1 LHLKYAFKC
10 TYKKINIVMSLTSIN
25 LANLNGTNGFIL
37 NGIEP
42 ENTTSGNSVEV
53 SVSSAGDVNNDGI
66 DDIIIGA
73 SGTGLQGVEV
83 IPGGGI
89 PNNVD
94 DRLSAGESY
103 VVFGQTNF
111 SGTLNLSNLDG
122 NDGFIIKGANFGDSS
137 GTSVSNAGDINGD
150 GIDDLVI
157 GAPTA
162 DPNNELSAG
171 ESYVVFGQNN
181 LGDSGILELSE
192 LDGTNGF
199 AIKGIEGG
207 ELVSFGMFSVG
218 VRGGDKV
225 GTSVSN
231 AGDLNGDGFEDLLLG
246 AYGNTYDA
254 ELGYI
259 GKSYVLFGG
268 NNVGNS
274 GELELAELDG
284 TQGFTVEGIEEFDD
298 FGRSVSS
305 AGDVNGDGFDDLIV
319 GASRVSIDGN
329 NSVGASYVLFGSNSI
344 DASGSLKAE
353 EVNGT
358 NGFVLAGIDEYGGAG
373 RSVSNAGDINGDGFD
388 DLIVGAPNAGEVMN
402 DYDYN
407 QPDNRG
413 ETYVVFGGSNV
424 GTTGTIQLSELNGT
438 NGFVLNGANPDD
450 FSGSSVSN
458 AGDVNGDGFDDLVI
472 GAPYANLNGQ
482 ENAGKSYVL
491 LGGNDVGASGSIQ
504 LNQINGFAING
515 INRYDNSGKSVSNAG
530 DLNGDGLDD
539 LIIGALESDS
549 SGNARVESYI
559 VFGFEELPSNS
570 IQGTPGNDVLN
581 GTDNNDVV
589 EALAG
594 NDSIQGLAGNDT
606 VIGGD
611 GKDTLFGNLGDDSLA
626 GNNGFDLLF
635 GNTGNDT
642 LEGGVGADTLRGGVD
657 NDRLRGNSGFDL
669 LSGNEGN
676 DVLVGGT
683 GNDILS
689 GDSGNDTLD
698 GGIGNDTL
706 FGSLDTDSF
715 TLRAGEGT
723 DSIID
728 YRDGVDKF
736 ILADDLEFGQIEVVQ
751 NTYNTQIK
759 LSDTDE
765 VLANL
770 SSVTANSLDAND
782 FVEV

>member
-10 TYKKINIVMSLTSIN
+10 TYEKINIVMSLTSIN
-25 LANLNGTNGFIL
+25 LANLNGTNGLIF

-42 ENTTSGNSVEV
+42 ESSTSGNSVEV
-53 SVSSAGDVNNDGI
+53 SVSNAGDLNNDGL
-66 DDIIIGA
+66 DDIIVGA

-103 VVFGQTNF
+103 VVFGKTNF

-171 ESYVVFGQNN
+171 ESYVVFGKNN
-181 LGDSGILELSE
+181 IGNSGVLELSE

-207 ELVSFGMFSVG
+207 QLVRFGMFSVG
-218 VRGGDKV
+218 VRGGDRV

-231 AGDLNGDGFEDLLLG
+231 AGDLNGDGFEDLILG
-246 AYGNTYDA
+246 AYGNTYNAD
-254 ELGYI
+254 LGYI
-259 GKSYVLFGG
+259 GKSYVLFGSD
-268 NNVGNS
+268 NVGNS
-274 GELELAELDG
+274 GDIELSELDG
-284 TQGFTVEGIEEFDD
+284 TQGFIVEGIEEFDD

-305 AGDVNGDGFDDLIV
+305 AGDVNGDGFDDLII
-319 GASRVSIDGN
+319 GASRVGIDGN
-329 NSVGASYVLFGSNSI
+329 DSVGASYVLFGSNSI
-344 DASGSLKAE
+344 GASGSLKAE

-358 NGFVLAGIDEYGGAG
+358 DGFVITGIDNYGGAG

-402 DYDYN
+402 DYDYE

-413 ETYVVFGGSNV
+413 ETYIVFGGSNAGNS
-424 GTTGTIQLSELNGT
+424 GTVQLSELDGN
-438 NGFVLNGANPDD
+438 NGFVLNGVNPGDG
-450 FSGSSVSN
+450 SGSSVSN

-472 GAPYANLNGQ
+472 GAPYANPNGQ

-504 LNQINGFAING
+504 LDQINGFVING
-515 INRYDNSGKSVSNAG
+515 INRYDRSGSSVSNAG

-539 LIIGALESDS
+539 LVIGALESDS
-549 SGNARVESYI
+549 SGKTRVESYV
-559 VFGFEELPSNS
+559 VFGFEELPSNT
-570 IQGTPGNDVLN
+570 IQGTPGDDVLN
-581 GTDNNDVV
+581 GTANNDVV

-626 GNNGFDLLF
+626 GNNGLDLLF

-642 LEGGVGADTLRGGVD
+642 LEGGSGADTLRGGAD
-657 NDRLRGNSGFDL
+657 NDRLQGNSGFDSI
-669 LSGNEGN
+669 SGNDGN
-676 DVLVGGT
+676 DVLVGGS

-689 GDSGNDTLD
+689 GDIGNDTIN
-698 GGIGNDTL
+698 GGLGNDTL
-706 FGSLDTDSF
+706 FGGNDTDFF

-723 DSIID
+723 DYIFD
-728 YRDGVDKF
+728 YRDGIDKF
-736 ILADDLEFGQIEVVQ
+736 ILAGGLEFGQIEVVQ
-751 NTYNTQIK
+751 NINSTQIK
-759 LSDTDE
+759 LGDTDE

-782 FVEV
+782 FVEA